1 MYSVGCENMNNI
13 VLQVTQDIIERSK
26 RSRDD
31 YLSQIQSMK
40 DFGVARKSLSC
51 GNLAHGF
58 AANTEQEK
66 QLLSQYEKPNIGIIS
81 SYNDMLSAHHPYQDY
96 PAQIKAVAMK
106 KGITAQFAGGVPAMC
121 DGVTQGQPGMEL
133 SLFSR
138 DSIAMSS
145 AIALSHNM
153 FDAVVC
159 LGICDKIVPGM
170 LIGALRFGHL
180 PTVFIPA
187 GPMTSGMS
195 NGEKSRIRKAFQ
207 LGEVD
212 RVELL
217 RAESESYH
225 SAGTCTFYGTAN
237 SNQMLMEMMG
247 LQLPS
252 SSFVNPGTPLR
263 EALTQEATNIL
274 CDALNGIESMGVG
287 EMINEKS
294 IVNAMIG
301 LMATGGS
308 TNHTLHLVAIARA
321 AGIIINWDDF
331 SQLSKA
337 IPLLARIYP
346 NGQAD
351 VNHFHA
357 AGGMNLIIWRLLHE
371 GLLHEEVNTIVGPGM
386 HRYCKEAYLKNGLLD
401 WRDGMQF
408 SLDENII
415 SAQGSVFCE
424 EGGIRVLKG
433 NLGNCVI
440 KTSAVDVSRQV
451 IVAPAKIFEE
461 QSQLQDAF
469 DAGELTENFI
479 AVVRYQGPKAN
490 GMPELHKL
498 TPILSVLQDKGLQ
511 VALVTDG
518 RMSGASGSVPA
529 AIHLTPEA
537 LDGGLIA
544 KIQQGDILSLD
555 CHKGELNLL
564 VPDSELAIRE
574 VTVPNL
580 AAHHVGMG
588 RELFSIMREKVGS
601 AEVGASVF
609 SF

>member
-1 MYSVGCENMNNI
+1 MNSI
-13 VLQVTQDIIERSK
+13 VLQVTQAIIDRSQK
-26 RSRDD
+26 SRAE
-31 YLSQIQSMK
+31 YLLQIQSMK
-40 DFGVARKSLSC
+40 SFGVARKSLSC

-66 QLLSQYEKPNIGIIS
+66 QQLSQYEKPNIGIMS

-96 PAQIKAVAMK
+96 PAQIKAAAIK

-138 DSIAMSS
+138 DSIAMSC

-187 GPMTSGMS
+187 GPMVSGMS

-207 LGEVD
+207 LGEVNRD
-212 RVELL
+212 ELL

-263 EALTQEATNIL
+263 AALTQGAINIL
-274 CDALNGIESMGVG
+274 CDSLHGIESMGVG

-308 TNHTLHLVAIARA
+308 TNHTIHLIAIARA

-337 IPLLARIYP
+337 IPLLARVYP

-371 GLLHEEVNTIVGPGM
+371 GLLHEDVNTIVGPGM
-386 HRYCKEAYLKNGLLD
+386 HRYCKEAYLNNGQLD
-401 WRDGMQF
+401 WRDGIQF
-408 SLDENII
+408 SLDETVI
-415 SAQGSVFCE
+415 SAQHSVFCE

-440 KTSAVDVSRQV
+440 KTSAVDISRQV
-451 IVAPAKIFEE
+451 IVAPAKVFEE
-461 QSQLQDAF
+461 QSQLQNAF

-479 AVVRYQGPKAN
+479 AVMRYQGPKAN

-544 KIQQGDILSLD
+544 KIRDGDILSLD
-555 CHKGELNLL
+555 CNKGELNLL
-564 VPDSELAIRE
+564 VSDLELAKRE
-574 VTVPNL
+574 ITVPDL
-580 AAHHVGMG
+580 SAHNVGMG
-588 RELFSIMREKVGS
+588 RELFSMMREKVGS